1 MLGNVLLGS
10 RGQLAMDAVML
21 AASAYYVRPPARGGG
36 RLSKATGF
44 ALIGGLVALLMG
56 AETVLRTTG
65 VESARSERQA
75 LSLVVHLE
83 HKRGVSVAV
92 KQLFGRSVM
101 MEALVRVVDRTGSS
115 VPPEAGRTLLDLL
128 YGPIP
133 RVFWPEKPFP
143 WAARLGKFF
152 FDRDTQSVGE
162 VWAPNPT
169 LVGVLYWDGLLP
181 GVVIGMALWGIVVRF
196 FYDYFMPLRNLS
208 GALLHVTMLFFF
220 FMLSNEGT
228 DGAVLTL
235 ASCLGPAALGYF
247 VLRAGPGADAADV
260 DSAGPWT
267 ALSPSGAPEGAS

>member
-21 AASAYYVRPPARGGG
+21 AASAYYVRRPARGGG

-83 HKRGVSVAV
+83 HKRGVGVAV
-92 KQLFGRSVM
+92 KQLFGRSVT

-115 VPPEAGRTLLDLL
+115 VPPEAGGTLLNVFYD
-128 YGPIP
+128 PIP
-133 RVFWPEKPFP
+133 RAFWPGKPFS
-143 WAARLGKFF
+143 WTARLGKFF
-152 FDRDTQSVGE
+152 FDRDTRSVGE
-162 VWAPNPT
+162 VWAPNAT
-169 LVGVLYWDGLLP
+169 LVGELYWDGLLP

-196 FYDYFMPLRNLS
+196 FYDYLMPRRNLS
-208 GALLHVTMLFFF
+208 GALLHVTMIFFF
-220 FMLSNEGT
+220 YMLGQEGT
-228 DGAVLTL
+228 SDAVFTL
-235 ASCLGPAALGYF
+235 ASCLGPAALAYF
-247 VLRAGPGADAADV
+247 VLRVGPGADAADV